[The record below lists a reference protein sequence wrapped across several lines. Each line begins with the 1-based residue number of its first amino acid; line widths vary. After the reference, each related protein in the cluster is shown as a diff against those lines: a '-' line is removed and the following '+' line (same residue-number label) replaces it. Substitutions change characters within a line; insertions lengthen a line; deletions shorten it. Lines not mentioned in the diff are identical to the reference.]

1 MGRSPTTPAP
11 WRLIHDTRVPTRTAA
26 RLDITRVIS
35 PSRRPI
41 SPARRNLKPTF
52 IPLSGSFSP
61 GCAAGAISTNE
72 LMANTAKLD
81 VVKWPGPVVAF
92 YLGRGSPASILSGA
106 KNPDSKT
113 RQEQLCVANFYVG
126 QWQLTKGDRAKSLK

>member
-1 MGRSPTTPAP
+1 
-11 WRLIHDTRVPTRTAA
+11 
-26 RLDITRVIS
+26 
-35 PSRRPI
+35 
-41 SPARRNLKPTF
+41 
-52 IPLSGSFSP
+52 
-61 GCAAGAISTNE
+61 
-72 LMANTAKLD
+72 MANTAKLD

-126 QWQLTKGDRAKSLK
+126 QWQLTKGDRAKALTSLRAARDQCPKTFAEYSGAVYELKRLGAK